1 MTKITFKVEVFREGN
16 VYVAI
21 CPELNVSSFGDTVDE
36 AKESLLKAVEAFLE
50 ECERMGTLEEVLE
63 EAGFREGKE
72 MWVPREPITEEKVA
86 LPF

>member
-36 AKESLLKAVEAFLE
+36 AKKSLLKAVEAFLE
-50 ECERMGTLEEVLE
+50 ECERMGTSEEVLE
-63 EAGFREGKE
+63 EAGFTKGKE